1 MAVQIESRGQLQEF
15 LDVLRRRVWQI
26 AVPAAFVIVIGS
38 CLAVI
43 IPRKFLAKTQLEL
56 RQTASSTVS
65 REGQNAKFQIKAP
78 ARVRK
83 IIEEELRP
91 PAYQA
96 LSETGRRDFLRDIDK
111 NLDVKWETAGQQS
124 SIFITITFTDLDR
137 IWAGQFL
144 KALRDDWKDDVLDQ
158 DRRKLEDAKD
168 RLGSERDKL
177 AGQFEAEEN
186 KLSDL
191 KKINGIS
198 AMQPIPGAATQHG
211 EDPDY
216 ERLQANKTEVN
227 RIDVDLAE
235 KRGLI
240 ARLNKQLAETPLK
253 IASERVTP
261 GQTHALE
268 IQQTETKIAELKQK
282 ILEYKPLNPR
292 YRKIQSDIAALESKR
307 ESLDALITGAETSTV
322 LVENPARALLRLQIE
337 DAESKAAALD
347 ARRAAL
353 ATTITE
359 EEKLVDTLHE
369 AYRNVRL
376 SEERIGRF
384 KQDLLEAETRYQVK
398 VQDAEIAKS
407 KVSNPFAILEEIN
420 VPNKATEPNP
430 WIIVVFS
437 IVAGLGLGVALAV
450 LLEYTKSCFRSVYD
464 ISRVMAAPVLGN
476 INTIVT
482 HRENRQRFA
491 RRVLVGSAS
500 ALVLGSLAFVTWAWA
515 HDQDAGLL
523 SPALRKAIEGFR
535 SVLK

>member
-1 MAVQIESRGQLQEF
+1 
-15 LDVLRRRVWQI
+15 
-26 AVPAAFVIVIGS
+26 
-38 CLAVI
+38 
-43 IPRKFLAKTQLEL
+43 
-56 RQTASSTVS
+56 
-65 REGQNAKFQIKAP
+65 
-78 ARVRK
+78 
-83 IIEEELRP
+83 
-91 PAYQA
+91 
-96 LSETGRRDFLRDIDK
+96 
-111 NLDVKWETAGQQS
+111 
-124 SIFITITFTDLDR
+124 
-137 IWAGQFL
+137 
-144 KALRDDWKDDVLDQ
+144 
-158 DRRKLEDAKD
+158 
-168 RLGSERDKL
+168 
-177 AGQFEAEEN
+177 
-186 KLSDL
+186 
-191 KKINGIS
+191 
-198 AMQPIPGAATQHG
+198 
-211 EDPDY
+211 
-216 ERLQANKTEVN
+216 
-227 RIDVDLAE
+227 
-235 KRGLI
+235 
-240 ARLNKQLAETPLK
+240 
-253 IASERVTP
+253 
-261 GQTHALE
+261 
-268 IQQTETKIAELKQK
+268 
-282 ILEYKPLNPR
+282 
-292 YRKIQSDIAALESKR
+292 
-307 ESLDALITGAETSTV
+307 
-322 LVENPARALLRLQIE
+322 LQIS
-337 DAESKAAALD
+337 DAESKAASLD

-491 RRVLVGSAS
+491 RRVLVGSAG